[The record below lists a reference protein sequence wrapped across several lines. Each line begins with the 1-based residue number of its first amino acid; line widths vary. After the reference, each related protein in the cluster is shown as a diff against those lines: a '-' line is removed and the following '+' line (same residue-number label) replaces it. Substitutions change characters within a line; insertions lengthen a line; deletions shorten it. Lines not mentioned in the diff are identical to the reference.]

1 MGYICERFGNSL
13 RERKPEMFS
22 NYIKLY
28 EQNNQKP
35 VAVFRSNAFCYLCFC
50 AGNNLF
56 PER

>member
-1 MGYICERFGNSL
+1 
-13 RERKPEMFS
+13 MFS